1 MRKGQNASDMELLV
15 LSKTWKLLDDNLVEL
30 YLSSSLE
37 VTVLER
43 AEQEFVKFMRTT
55 LKNGAFKIKT
65 VIKEVEAKDKLYTDR
80 DKFEFMVKQNPSLQK
95 LKDELGL
102 DFEF

>member
-1 MRKGQNASDMELLV
+1 MELLV
-15 LSKTWKLLDDNLVEL
+15 LSKPWKLLDGFHVEL

-37 VTVLER
+37 VNVLER
-43 AEQEFVKFMRTT
+43 AEQEFVKYIRTA
-55 LKNGAFKIKT
+55 LKNGGFKLKA

-80 DKFEFMVKQNPSLQK
+80 DKFEFMVKQNPNLQK